1 MTMMARL
8 AIAATVLVAMH
19 PLLVRPAKAGYHTTT
34 QTNATQPQKSAVKCS
49 AKCRQYG
56 WPSYLLSFPPARSR

>member
-1 MTMMARL
+1 MTLTARL
-8 AIAATVLVAMH
+8 ATAATVLVGTH
-19 PLLVRPAKAGYHTTT
+19 FIWTGPAKAEHHT
-34 QTNATQPQKSAVKCS
+34 ATQMTAKQLHKSAVKCP